1 MFNNHFKSNNI
12 KELKVE
18 YVGKLFQEHSIE
30 KEFSYTDVA
39 TVVTI
44 REHNIENLIT
54 YDIRSFTHL
63 IKHRRNKSLEQITH
77 KRIEKNKKH
86 IKQNI

>member
-1 MFNNHFKSNNI
+1 M
-12 KELKVE
+12 E

-63 IKHRRNKSLEQITH
+63 IKHHGSNHWNKLP
-77 KRIEKNKKH
+77 
-86 IKQNI
+86 IKE